1 MDELQEVWFES
12 SGCCQV
18 SVKIWLRFATSG
30 SQTHNLDTW
39 VNGFGFVGKIETGN
53 HRFSHEVRSFL
64 VSMFPSTNS
73 LIGFSGLLRSSLE
86 AWSLHCPESYNHAV
100 FCISCGEA
108 TESSLTPQLPTK
120 LPEVFGIIQG
130 TSPAAVVALRE
141 AGKVWPKK
149 AMVWWFDAGLMR
161 FFSDSGTG
169 GTPFFKLG
177 SEQNPILLWCWIAVE
192 ISTCFWNHWPLLDAV
207 ARRPGTFA
215 DDPLVW

>member
-1 MDELQEVWFES
+1 MNFKRFDSNQVAVAKFQWKYDWDLQHRGVKHITWILGSMDLVLLAKSKPETIDFPMKYAVFWF
-12 SGCCQV
+12 
-18 SVKIWLRFATSG
+18 
-30 SQTHNLDTW
+30 
-39 VNGFGFVGKIETGN
+39 
-53 HRFSHEVRSFL
+53 
-64 VSMFPSTNS
+64 SMFPSTNS